1 MREAATQS
9 LAMGHLMLFDIALR
23 FVCSSANPV
32 DENRRV
38 SGKRDSYE
46 DEEEDFGGEEM
57 EEESDG
63 SSDSEDD
70 LDSPRLIREACPGKF
85 IHSFT
90 LESYIAPFQETY

>member
-1 MREAATQS
+1 M
-9 LAMGHLMLFDIALR
+9 MLH
-23 FVCSSANPV
+23 FVCSSAIPV

-38 SGKRDSYE
+38 SSKRDSYE

-70 LDSPRLIREACPGKF
+70 LDSPRLIRENCAGKCN
-85 IHSFT
+85 T
-90 LESYIAPFQETY
+90 ALEMVFRGFSI